1 MKTLLRRVLKILF
14 VLFVLLLLFAAFIA
28 FQKYKLETART
39 HWKDQSLARLS
50 QLSVTNEEIRQ
61 ELVSLKSTASDKYDN
76 NWAGDNVLLMTN
88 GEYILYA
95 FHHGLNN
102 GFVNHL
108 LLGHASDGRW
118 LYSTFHFHA
127 PIEGAGIAPASI
139 NDFMRL
145 YSAREFDGKSDVC
158 LQKTWPTNR

>member
-1 MKTLLRRVLKILF
+1 MKTLPRRVLK
-14 VLFVLLLLFAAFIA
+14 VLLVPFVLLILFAAFII
-28 FQKYKLETART
+28 FQKFKFERQRT
-39 HWKDQSLARLS
+39 RWKDQTLARLS

-61 ELVSLKSTASDKYDN
+61 ELSGLKSTSSDKFDN

-95 FHHGLNN
+95 FRHGFND

-108 LLGHASDGRW
+108 LLGHTSDGRW
-118 LYSTFHFHA
+118 LYSTYHFHA

-139 NDFMRL
+139 NDFMQL
-145 YSAREFDGKSDVC
+145 YSAKQFDGKSDVC